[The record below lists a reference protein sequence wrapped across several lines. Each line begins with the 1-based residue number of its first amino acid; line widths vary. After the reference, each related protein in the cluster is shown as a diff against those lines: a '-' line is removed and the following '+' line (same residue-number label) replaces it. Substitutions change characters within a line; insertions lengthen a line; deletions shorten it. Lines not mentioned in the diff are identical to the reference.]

1 MLSANRR
8 RPQRGLNSPPSR
20 AASPQPMSAKNNPI
34 LNSPYEEPKRHYSTD
49 AAGNL
54 NYRDGGAGGQPV
66 RGHALPT
73 LALGLCRMLEAAA
86 DPSHPEHEDIR
97 EWPGEFDP
105 AAHTKRIKG
114 AVRRG
119 RGSR

>member
-8 RPQRGLNSPPSR
+8 RPQRGFNSPPSR
-20 AASPQPMSAKNNPI
+20 AASPHPMSAKDNPI

-49 AAGNL
+49 AAGKL

-73 LALGLCRMLEAAA
+73 LALGLCRDAGGGGRPR
-86 DPSHPEHEDIR
+86 PSGTRGHPR
-97 EWPGEFDP
+97 VAG
-105 AAHTKRIKG
+105 G
-114 AVRRG
+114 VRP
-119 RGSR
+119 S